1 MDLVSFRQA
10 VDNCTDGIAACKGEL
25 SELYN
30 YVGLPAGSS
39 YTQSAV
45 SDELYKKIK
54 NSFSSGHLSVWRRCR
69 RLKEELIQ
77 NQVIDGESLEPYFS
91 VLERLQDAVRADPPH
106 REEIVGDWKQSIRY
120 ARDHTV
126 LQNWGDGSIRE
137 KTYRREFEVAN
148 AAKRVVHDGYKLN
161 RKNGDIFFEPES
173 ESRLVAKLER
183 LIVSMGGLNVAQRIF
198 SQITPLYDE
207 TLERYHLV
215 RRSSPI
221 GEGSPQIPFG
231 YLLLLAAKH
240 PFGKKPLKNT
250 DERWKQLL
258 QLATD
263 YAAVL
268 NVQSYAPSAWASFDA
283 KSLLPHLQELAVYDT
298 LFCIPQIRG
307 SDVVGLIRGLLD
319 GLNFDSM
326 HGSGWTINEVL
337 AVVVSLL
344 DLSRNRR
351 GPISFNVQT
360 IAKKCTGLPSEAI
373 AKVLKEVLSHPTS
386 GANKNFSK
394 PFDAPVRGVPELEHS
409 GHDFFLRPLLTN
421 DGKSYFL
428 VDRAMCAQACLE
440 ALFVP
445 LRNDVKK
452 FDDGQIGPATERFL
466 RAEFLRRGIPTL
478 TGNYRSS
485 NEDGECDLVIETSQ
499 TVIFVEIKK
508 KALTR
513 RAKAGSDA
521 HVLSDLAASL
531 LKAQVQ
537 AGWHELRLMHEGF
550 IEVDDNG
557 VKTRLELKGRQT
569 ERIAV
574 TLLDFG
580 SFQDRI
586 FLKQFLEG
594 NLNAEY
600 SVSDSALHKSFK
612 ELNESL
618 AELRQQIA
626 VLANGEKEIK
636 QPFFNC
642 WFLSVPQL
650 LVLLDGVQGADAF
663 KDSLWQTRH
672 ISTSSYD
679 LYSDLAYMRK
689 LKASVPPAIERQ
701 I

>member
-10 VDNCTDGIAACKGEL
+10 VDNCPDGIAACKGDL
-25 SELYN
+25 SELYS

-45 SDELYKKIK
+45 SDELYKKIR

-77 NQVIDGESLEPYFS
+77 NHVIDGESLEPYFS
-91 VLERLQDAVRADPPH
+91 VLERLQDAVRADSSH
-106 REEIVGDWKQSIRY
+106 REEIEGDWKQSILY
-120 ARDHTV
+120 ARDHAA
-126 LQNWGDGSIRE
+126 LQSWGDGSIRE
-137 KTYRREFEVAN
+137 ITYRREFEVAN
-148 AAKRVVHDGYKLN
+148 AAKRVLHDGYKLN
-161 RKNGDIFFEPES
+161 RKDGAIYFEPES
-173 ESRLVAKLER
+173 ESRLVARLEK

-198 SQITPLYDE
+198 NQITPLYDE
-207 TLERYHLV
+207 AFERYHLV
-215 RRSSPI
+215 RRSSPV

-250 DERWKQLL
+250 DERWKQLI

-268 NVQSYAPSAWASFDA
+268 DVQSYTPSAWASFDA

-298 LFCIPQIRG
+298 MFCIPQIRG
-307 SDVVGLIRGLLD
+307 SDVVGLIHGLLA
-319 GLNFDSM
+319 GLDFDSK

-337 AVVVSLL
+337 AVIVSLL
-344 DLSRNRR
+344 DLSKNRR
-351 GPISFNVQT
+351 GPVRFDVQT
-360 IAKKCTGLPSEAI
+360 IAEKCAGLSPEAI
-373 AKVLKEVLSHPTS
+373 AKVLREVLSHPTV
-386 GANKNFSK
+386 GANQNFSK
-394 PFDAPVRGVPELEHS
+394 PSDAPVRGVPELENS

-421 DGKSYFL
+421 DGKNYFL
-428 VDRAMCAQACLE
+428 VDCAMCAQACLE

-445 LRNDVKK
+445 LRKDIKK
-452 FDDGQIGPATERFL
+452 FDDAQIGPATERFL
-466 RAEFLRRGIPTL
+466 RAEFLRRGITTL

-485 NEDGECDLVIETSQ
+485 NEDGECDLVIETTQ

-537 AGWHELRLMHEGF
+537 AGWHELRLRQEGF
-550 IEVDDNG
+550 IEVEDNG

-574 TLLDFG
+574 TLLDYG

-594 NLNAEY
+594 NLNAQY
-600 SVSDSALHKSFK
+600 SVSDPALHKSFK

-626 VLANGEKEIK
+626 VHANGEKEIN

-650 LVLLDGVQGADAF
+650 LVLLEGVQGADAF

-679 LYSDLAYMRK
+679 LYFDLAYMRK
-689 LKASVPPAIERQ
+689 LKASTPAAIE
-701 I
+701 

>member
-10 VDNCTDGIAACKGEL
+10 VDNCPDGIVACKGDL
-25 SELYN
+25 SELYS
-30 YVGLPAGSS
+30 YVGLPAGSC

-45 SDELYKKIK
+45 SDEFYKKIK
-54 NSFSSGHLSVWRRCR
+54 GSFSSGHLSVWRQCR

-77 NQVIDGESLEPYFS
+77 NHVIDGESLEPYFT

-106 REEIVGDWKQSIRY
+106 REEIEGDWNQSIRY
-120 ARDHTV
+120 ARDHAA
-126 LQNWGDGSIRE
+126 LQSWGDSSMRE
-137 KTYRREFEVAN
+137 RTHRREFVVAH
-148 AAKRVVHDGYKLN
+148 ATKRMLHDGYKLN
-161 RKNGDIFFEPES
+161 RKKGQIFFEPES
-173 ESRLVAKLER
+173 ESRLVFKLER

-250 DERWKQLL
+250 DENWRRLL

-268 NVQSYAPSAWASFDA
+268 DVQSYAPSAWASFDA
-283 KSLLPHLQELAVYDT
+283 KSLLPYLQELAVYDT

-307 SDVVGLIRGLLD
+307 SDVVGLTRGLLD
-319 GLNFDSM
+319 GLDFDSR
-326 HGSGWTINEVL
+326 HGGGWTINEVL
-337 AVVVSLL
+337 AVIDSLL
-344 DLSRNRR
+344 SLSKGRQ
-351 GPISFNVQT
+351 GPIRFDVQT
-360 IAKKCTGLPSEAI
+360 LAKNCASLLPEAI
-373 AKVLKEVLSHPTS
+373 AKILREVLSHPMS
-386 GANKNFSK
+386 GANQNFSK
-394 PFDAPVRGVPELEHS
+394 FSDAPVRGVPELVHS

-445 LRNDVKK
+445 LRRNIKN
-452 FDDGQIGPATERFL
+452 FDDEKIGPATERFL
-466 RAEFLRRGIPTL
+466 RAEFLKRGIPTL

-521 HVLSDLAASL
+521 YVLSDLAASL

-537 AGWHELRLMHEGF
+537 AGWHELRLRQEGF

-557 VKTRLELKGRQT
+557 TKTRLELKGRQT

-574 TLLDFG
+574 TLLDYG

-626 VLANGEKEIK
+626 VHANGEKEIN

-663 KDSLWQTRH
+663 KNSLWQTRH

-679 LYSDLAYMRK
+679 LYYDLAYMRK
-689 LKASVPPAIERQ
+689 LKASSQPAIERQ
-701 I
+701 V

>member
-1 MDLVSFRQA
+1 MDLASFRQT
-10 VDNCTDGIAACKGEL
+10 VDNCPDGITACNGEL
-25 SELYN
+25 SALYRH
-30 YVGLPAGSS
+30 VGLPQGSF

-45 SDELYKKIK
+45 SDELDKKIK
-54 NSFSSGHLSVWRRCR
+54 NSFSSGHMSVWRRCR
-69 RLKEELIQ
+69 QLKEELIQ
-77 NQVIDGESLEPYFS
+77 NHVIDGESLEPYFS

-106 REEIVGDWKQSIRY
+106 REEIEGDWNQSIRF
-120 ARDHTV
+120 ARDHAA
-126 LQNWGDGSIRE
+126 LRSWGDDSMRK
-137 KTYRREFEVAN
+137 KTYRRELEVAS
-148 AAKRVVHDGYKLN
+148 AAKRVLHDGYKLN
-161 RKNGDIFFEPES
+161 RKDGDIFFEAES
-173 ESRLVAKLER
+173 ESRLVAKLES
-183 LIVSMGGLNVAQRIF
+183 LIISMGGLNVAQRIF

-215 RRSSPI
+215 RRPSPI
-221 GEGSPQIPFG
+221 GEGSPNIPFG

-250 DERWKQLL
+250 DERWEQLL
-258 QLATD
+258 RLATD
-263 YAAVL
+263 YAAIFD
-268 NVQSYAPSAWASFDA
+268 VQSYTLSAWASFDA

-307 SDVVGLIRGLLD
+307 NDIVGLIRGLLD
-319 GLNFDSM
+319 GLDLDSR

-337 AVVVSLL
+337 AVIASLL
-344 DLSRNRR
+344 DLSKDRR
-351 GPISFNVQT
+351 GPIRFDVQT
-360 IAKKCTGLPSEAI
+360 IAKDCANLPTESIAI
-373 AKVLKEVLSHPTS
+373 VLREVLSHPMS
-386 GANKNFSK
+386 GANQNFSK
-394 PFDAPVRGVPELEHS
+394 PTDAPVRGIPELEQS

-445 LRNDVKK
+445 LRRDVKK
-452 FDDGQIGPATERFL
+452 FDDEQIGPATERFL

-478 TGNYRSS
+478 TGNYCSS
-485 NEDGECDLVIETSQ
+485 NEEGECDLVIETSQ
-499 TVIFVEIKK
+499 TVIFVELKK

-513 RAKAGSDA
+513 RAKAGSNA

-537 AGWHELRLMHEGF
+537 AGWHELRLRQEGF

-574 TLLDFG
+574 TLLDYG

-626 VLANGEKEIK
+626 AHANGEKEIN

-650 LVLLDGVQGADAF
+650 LALLDGIQGADAF

-672 ISTSSYD
+672 ISTGSYD
-679 LYSDLAYMRK
+679 LYFDLAYMLK
-689 LKASVPPAIERQ
+689 LKASAHQ
-701 I
+701 STD